1 MKEFAVRPD
10 PEDPR
15 LTQRVWGI
23 DQEGRRIETAVVTE
37 RPLTLFLNGR
47 EIVTMMTIGDH
58 PDYLAVGYLLNQNM
72 LRADDRITGIDYDE
86 EAVRFARENYG
97 LGNLEFRQGDV
108 MRWCDTIGSE
118 RFHCVVTFDTIE
130 HVPHREVMLQNLVE
144 HLHDDG
150 TVLLS
155 TPCGRD
161 ENNLSPEWE
170 AHRIEYSARSLYDF
184 LRRYFR
190 TVARPEE
197 PHFPHAGVFDRLK
210 GSGVNYWLKLNP
222 VVCRQPVRIE
232 NPYR

>member
-1 MKEFAVRPD
+1 VITEQHFV
-10 PEDPR
+10 PEMGLDLAP
-15 LTQRVWGI
+15 
-23 DQEGRRIETAVVTE
+23 
-37 RPLTLFLNGR
+37 
-47 EIVTMMTIGDH
+47 
-58 PDYLAVGYLLNQNM
+58 YLARQDIAGVHHLIRYLWAVECLADLAPRSVLDVACGAGYGTHAIAQRFP
-72 LRADDRITGIDYDE
+72 RARVLGIDYDE
-86 EAVRFARENYG
+86 QAVRLARENYR
-97 LGNLEFRQGDV
+97 LGNLEFRRGDV
-108 MRWCDTIGSE
+108 MRWGDTIGPE
-118 RFHCVVTFDTIE
+118 RVHCVVTFDTIE

-190 TVARPEE
+190 TVSRPEE

-210 GSGVNYWLKLNP
+210 GTGVNYWLKLNP
-222 VVCRQPVRIE
+222 VVCRQPVRID
-232 NPYR
+232 NPYG